1 MALQQPKTRAYF
13 SVQEIEMSRIK
24 ENSQFIRS
32 NLGDISGLSSS
43 ISFHGLVAPLVVRKS
58 IKNRDIDAEEFEL
71 VSGYR
76 RFNALK
82 QIGISHAPCKVVDS
96 SDKEAFELTLVENL
110 QRKALDPLEEALS
123 FQYYIRVC
131 KWGHTKNLARKI
143 GKSVEYINHRLKLLE
158 LPEIVLKMV
167 GSQLTPSQAEELA
180 WLGDSEIQTKLAMQ
194 AVKDELTVKQLHE
207 LALQEKTKEHPEIE
221 PNNSSRGKE
230 QVDFDSW
237 LPSLKKTKRPARK
250 QILENNVVAL
260 RFALSFMD
268 NSIGAVEKLGNTNQL
283 LDFMLEQR
291 YKLHQVLDSF
301 INNLEHSGQMPN

>member
-1 MALQQPKTRAYF
+1 
-13 SVQEIEMSRIK
+13 
-24 ENSQFIRS
+24 
-32 NLGDISGLSSS
+32 
-43 ISFHGLVAPLVVRKS
+43 
-58 IKNRDIDAEEFEL
+58 
-71 VSGYR
+71 
-76 RFNALK
+76 
-82 QIGISHAPCKVVDS
+82 
-96 SDKEAFELTLVENL
+96 
-110 QRKALDPLEEALS
+110 
-123 FQYYIRVC
+123 
-131 KWGHTKNLARKI
+131 
-143 GKSVEYINHRLKLLE
+143 
-158 LPEIVLKMV
+158 MV

-207 LALQEKTKEHPEIE
+207 LALQEKTKGHPEIE